1 MSTIIDANAV
11 LLLGV
16 EAVIGGVIGL
26 YFRRY
31 ERKQEQLEKARIERE
46 QERYAREQERLAR
59 MCLTEEALV
68 AILRDRIIQSCRF
81 FIKQGS
87 VPAFERESI
96 ERMYNAYHGLGG
108 NDIAS
113 DIYHQMC
120 KLPLGV

>member
-1 MSTIIDANAV
+1 MTIDINNV
-11 LLLGV
+11 LILAF
-16 EAVIGGVIGL
+16 EAVIGGAVGL
-26 YFRRY
+26 YFRKY
-31 ERKQEQLEKARIERE
+31 ERKQEMLEKQRLERE

-81 FIKQGS
+81 FIKQGN

>member
-1 MSTIIDANAV
+1 MTIDINNV
-11 LLLGV
+11 LILV
-16 EAVIGGVIGL
+16 FEAAIGGAVSL
-26 YFRRY
+26 YFHKY
-31 ERKQEQLEKARIERE
+31 ERRQEQIEKARMERE

>member
-1 MSTIIDANAV
+1 MIDTTAV
-11 LLLGV
+11 LLIGM
-16 EAVIGGVIGL
+16 EALIGGVIGL

-31 ERKQEQLEKARIERE
+31 ERKRERLERERLERE
-46 QERYAREQERLAR
+46 QERYAREQERLSR
-59 MCLTEEALV
+59 MVLTEEALV